1 MLTNADIGWTVLF
14 NDHNGT
20 KCPATVTKVYS
31 QGNPNSNLDLH
42 VIGIKNNASY
52 SRGKLNVPYGINTL
66 GHWEYSNV
74 RTIQIDS
81 NDLPTNGQGL
91 IYNASNDSF
100 ETENINTLTTD
111 ADGGTF

>member
-1 MLTNADIGWTVLF
+1 MLKTVEIGWTVLF
-14 NDHNGT
+14 NDYNGT
-20 KCPATVTKVYS
+20 KSPAIVTKAYS
-31 QGNPNSNLDLH
+31 EGDPNSNLDLH

-52 SRGKLNVPYGINTL
+52 SRGKLNVPYGINAL

-81 NDLPTNGQGL
+81 NDLPTDGQGL
-91 IYNASNDSF
+91 IYNASSDNF
-100 ETENINTLTTD
+100 ETENITTLAFD